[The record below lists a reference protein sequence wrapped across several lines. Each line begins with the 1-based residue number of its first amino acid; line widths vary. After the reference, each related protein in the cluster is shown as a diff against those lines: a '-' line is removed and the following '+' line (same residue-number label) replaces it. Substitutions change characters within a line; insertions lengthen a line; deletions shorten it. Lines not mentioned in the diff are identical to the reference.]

1 MKALREIQ
9 FYEITRTQRIDCG
22 SDPGELSLNLRPTC
36 GWENQN
42 RESSVSST
50 NTANRE
56 ALLKNQ
62 GVYLLIAQ
70 VLVSSD
76 EGIEGRFGGV
86 EKVAIVE
93 LGPAH
98 FISCRNSV
106 AGKGVAQWR
115 GHSLVEEDPHAW

>member
-42 RESSVSST
+42 RESS
-50 NTANRE
+50 AGQ
-56 ALLKNQ
+56 L
-62 GVYLLIAQ
+62 LLIAQ

-76 EGIEGRFGGV
+76 EGIRRT
-86 EKVAIVE
+86 
-93 LGPAH
+93 L
-98 FISCRNSV
+98 R
-106 AGKGVAQWR
+106 R
-115 GHSLVEEDPHAW
+115 R